1 MTAALRLARQLKS
14 VRDHLPE
21 AFAIRLHRAVSWLK
35 AAEEQAEDPDLCFIS
50 LWIACNCCY
59 AVEESSGSNERD
71 RFGNFVKQLV
81 ALDGEE
87 RLHKLLWN
95 EFSGPVRLLID
106 NEYVFAPFWEA
117 QRGMRKNWKQAHE
130 QSKTAAYRFLADR
143 NVEALLQLVLDRLY
157 ILRNQLV
164 HGGATYKS
172 KLNRSPLRHSC
183 QLLQS
188 LLPVII
194 DMMIAHP
201 EADWGGILY
210 PPVR

>member
-1 MTAALRLARQLKS
+1 MSAPLRLARQLKS
-14 VRDHLPE
+14 VRDNLPE
-21 AFAIRLHRAVSWLK
+21 PFAIRLHRAVSWLK
-35 AAEEQAEDPDLCFIS
+35 AAEEQAANPDLCFIS

-59 AVEESSGSNERD
+59 AVEESAAGNERD

-81 ALDGEE
+81 ALDSEE

-117 QRGMRKNWKQAHE
+117 QRGSRKNWQQAHE

-172 KLNRSPLRHSC
+172 KLNRAQLRHSC

-188 LLPVII
+188 LLPVFI
-194 DMMIAHP
+194 DMMITHP